1 MKLIYIIGQHSTASN
16 NDMDGAADQAA
27 AHAGSSGSK
36 DLFSTVLGAITE
48 KQGHLEK
55 EDIDEQGEL
64 LDLFQHHLQ
73 CPLVKLLRT
82 NVIFFSFL

>member
-1 MKLIYIIGQHSTASN
+1 MCVLGQHTTASN

-48 KQGHLEK
+48 KQSHLEK
-55 EDIDEQGEL
+55 EDIDEQGRFL
-64 LDLFQHHLQ
+64 YSFHLQ
-73 CPLVKLLRT
+73 CPPCL
-82 NVIFFSFL
+82 SF